1 MRQSRLGRAGWAER
15 VASARVQPW
24 RGPGV
29 SRHRGGLRGCSGG
42 ARGPSGQEA
51 EPQAPA
57 GSGAV
62 VRVWDLFCTQRSHWR
77 AFPGE
82 PEGRFLGAGSR
93 CGIRGGGRRG
103 DSAEVPE
110 WPGEPRNWR
119 PGQRDGEKRPNSGG
133 FWRRRCQDLLTERLC
148 DCGRQEKET
157 RRVTPD
163 LGLSGC
169 GTAEEPRW
177 DGGQRAQPGD
187 SDRPFSMPPHWM
199 SWE

>member
-1 MRQSRLGRAGWAER
+1 MRQSRLGRAGRAER

-51 EPQAPA
+51 EPQAPV

-62 VRVWDLFCTQRSHWR
+62 VRVWDLFCTRRSHWR

-93 CGIRGGGRRG
+93 CGIRGGGRWG

-110 WPGEPRNWR
+110 RPGEPRNWR

-133 FWRRRCQDLLTERLC
+133 FWRRRCQDLRLC
-148 DCGRQEKET
+148 DWAAGERDKKGDTGSGPERLRDSGGTQVGRGTE
-157 RRVTPD
+157 
-163 LGLSGC
+163 
-169 GTAEEPRW
+169 GTAR
-177 DGGQRAQPGD
+177 GQR
-187 SDRPFSMPPHWM
+187 
-199 SWE
+199 